1 MFRNTTCTPT
11 APPPQQNSHICA
23 HAPGQAVKLTNST
36 GCSNL
41 TGTGFPYP
49 QSTPTRR
56 LPLPTHLSP
65 PLPAQ
70 NSHICTHARTRSS
83 GQTNKQQ
90 RLLYTP
96 GRPRL
101 GSQVQAAPNLLAGQG
116 RVHRR
121 GCAPVATTST
131 RQRRTIASAHR
142 AHRSGIQTHK
152 QHRLQAAPTLVAGQ
166 GRVTGSG
173 AQAVVRTCRHHFRPP
188 PPQNYRICTPRTRVR
203 RSDPTNSTG
212 YRPKSTGCPY
222 APGRPRPGHRQWCTG
237 GGAHLSPP
245 LPPASAELSH
255 LHIARTGQA
264 VRPKSTGCPYAS
276 GRPRPGHR
284 HRLPLRGLATP
295 TPTHAQ
301 AAPTHLAPLH
311 VLVLVSAV

>member
-1 MFRNTTCTPT
+1 M
-11 APPPQQNSHICA
+11 
-23 HAPGQAVKLTNST
+23 
-36 GCSNL
+36 
-41 TGTGFPYP
+41 
-49 QSTPTRR
+49 
-56 LPLPTHLSP
+56 
-65 PLPAQ
+65 
-70 NSHICTHARTRSS
+70 
-83 GQTNKQQ
+83 
-90 RLLYTP
+90 
-96 GRPRL
+96 
-101 GSQVQAAPNLLAGQG
+101 
-116 RVHRR
+116 
-121 GCAPVATTST
+121 
-131 RQRRTIASAHR
+131 
-142 AHRSGIQTHK
+142 
-152 QHRLQAAPTLVAGQ
+152 
-166 GRVTGSG
+166 
-173 AQAVVRTCRHHFRPP
+173 RTCRHHFRPP

-264 VRPKSTGCPYAS
+264 VRPKSTGCPYTR

-295 TPTHAQ
+295 APTHAQ

-311 VLVLVSAV
+311 VPGTAGFCCLSAPMFLPAHCTHHLQSHNLSNVGFGSLDFWQNPFL